1 MDPAQLE
8 GWVSDIEA
16 AEVKFIVGYMLSCFI
31 HLLAL
36 LCLLTLNLSM
46 FYQYEFFLRINIPR
60 NKLMLVQASCIV
72 PEINVCRMKSSRTH
86 AGLGRLVQHW
96 QEQVPPNHVQR

>member
-1 MDPAQLE
+1 MGNLQRLIDRATGVFARVARTFGRIHTMDPAQLE

-46 FYQYEFFLRINIPR
+46 FHQYEFFLRINISR
-60 NKLMLVQASCIV
+60 NKLMLGQASCIG
-72 PEINVCRMKSSRTH
+72 PNV
-86 AGLGRLVQHW
+86 V
-96 QEQVPPNHVQR
+96 

>member
-8 GWVSDIEA
+8 GWVSAFED
-16 AEVKFIVGYMLSCFI
+16 AEVKFIVGDMLSCFI

-46 FYQYEFFLRINIPR
+46 FHQYEFFLRINISR
-60 NKLMLVQASCIV
+60 NKLMLGQASCIGPV
-72 PEINVCRMKSSRTH
+72 FAECSL
-86 AGLGRLVQHW
+86 AGLTS
-96 QEQVPPNHVQR
+96 